1 MNIYRI
7 QGKVINWVV
16 SKIRGQHQK
25 IIFTN
30 GCFDILHVGHVELL
44 NYCATLGDV
53 VVGLNSDLSVS
64 RLKGKGR
71 PINTEQDRRHMLL
84 NLRSVSEV
92 VIFEEDTPLEL
103 IKYLKPDLIVK
114 GGDYSADEVVGS
126 ELAEVRTFKFIEG
139 YSSTSVINKIS
150 KLNRNN

>member
-1 MNIYRI
+1 MM
-7 QGKVINWVV
+7 K
-16 SKIRGQHQK
+16 QK
-25 IIFTN
+25 IFTN

-64 RLKGKGR
+64 RIKGRGR
-71 PINTEQDRRHMLL
+71 PINAEQDRKRILL

-103 IKYLKPDLIVK
+103 IKYLKPDVIVK
-114 GGDYSADEVVGS
+114 GGDYSTQEVIGS
-126 ELAEVRTFKFIEG
+126 ELAEIRIFKFIDG

-150 KLNRNN
+150 KLAGNN